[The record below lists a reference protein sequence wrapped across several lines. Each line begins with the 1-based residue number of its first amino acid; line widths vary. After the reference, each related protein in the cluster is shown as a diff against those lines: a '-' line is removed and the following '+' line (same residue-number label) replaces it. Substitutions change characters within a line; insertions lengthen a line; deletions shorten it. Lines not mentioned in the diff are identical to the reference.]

1 MPVDDP
7 PNVDLSDRD
16 LRSLAM
22 ELAMQLPRNERD
34 AHYVIEL
41 MRVGYDFFLCNAGK
55 AEKKVEAFRPKIA
68 R

>member
-7 PNVDLSDRD
+7 SAVELSDRD
-16 LRSLAM
+16 LRAMAM

-34 AHYVIEL
+34 AHYVMEL
-41 MRVGYDFFLCNAGK
+41 MRVGYDFFLCDAGK
-55 AEKKVEAFRPKIA
+55 TEKKVEPFRPKLL

>member
-1 MPVDDP
+1 MPADDP
-7 PNVDLSDRD
+7 PNVDLSERD

-41 MRVGYDFFLCNAGK
+41 IRVGYDFFLCNAGK
-55 AEKKVEAFRPKIA
+55 SEKKVENFRPKIA

>member
-1 MPVDDP
+1 
-7 PNVDLSDRD
+7 
-16 LRSLAM
+16 M

-34 AHYVIEL
+34 AHYVMEL

-55 AEKKVEAFRPKIA
+55 AEKKIETFRPKIA

>member
-1 MPVDDP
+1 MAVEDP
-7 PNVDLSDRD
+7 QTVDLSDRD

-34 AHYVIEL
+34 AHYVMEL
-41 MRVGYDFFLCNAGK
+41 MRVGYDFFLCDAAK
-55 AEKKVEAFRPKIA
+55 AQKKVERFQPKIA

>member
-7 PNVDLSDRD
+7 SAVELSDRD
-16 LRSLAM
+16 LRAMAM

-34 AHYVIEL
+34 AHYVMEL
-41 MRVGYDFFLCNAGK
+41 MRVGYDFFLCDAGK
-55 AEKKVEAFRPKIA
+55 AEKKVEPFRPKLM